1 MTSSKPALA
10 GTRPAV
16 AIYAGLAIA
25 AVLAAWLA
33 FLVVSRLGPGV
44 SNPNADVAPTD
55 EPDAD
60 APLQVTLY
68 YVAEDG
74 MELVGYERELPPQA
88 RLVDRAR
95 AITAQQLSEAPV
107 PLTSPFPDG
116 TRLRALYL
124 RDGDAYVDLSREV
137 TAAHSGGSL
146 EEIFT
151 VYALVNALTRN
162 LPEIR
167 AVQILIEGQEVD
179 TLAGHVDL
187 RHPLEQ
193 NMKWVSQPDGDE
205 PQSAAS

>member
-1 MTSSKPALA
+1 MTSLKPALTE
-10 GTRPAV
+10 TRRLV
-16 AIYAGLAIA
+16 AIYAGLPIA
-25 AVLAAWLA
+25 AVIAAWLA
-33 FLVVSRLGPGV
+33 FLIVSRLDP
-44 SNPNADVAPTD
+44 STSSPNADVAQTD
-55 EPDAD
+55 VSDTDAI
-60 APLQVTLY
+60 LQVTLY

-74 MELVGYERELPPQA
+74 MELVGYKCGLPPQA
-88 RLVDRAR
+88 SLVDLAR
-95 AITAQQLSEAPV
+95 TITVQQLSEAPV
-107 PLTSPFPDG
+107 PLASPFPDG

-124 RDGDAYVDLSREV
+124 RDRNAYVDLSHEV

-151 VYALVNALTRN
+151 VYALVNALTSN

-205 PQSAAS
+205 PLSAAS

>member
-1 MTSSKPALA
+1 VTPPKRLA
-10 GTRPAV
+10 SATRRAV
-16 AIYAGLAIA
+16 AIYAGLAAA
-25 AVLAAWLA
+25 AVLAAWMA
-33 FLVVSRLGPGV
+33 FLIVSRLGPGG
-44 SNPNADVAPTD
+44 SNSSADVAPSN
-55 EPDAD
+55 ESDAGV
-60 APLQVTLY
+60 PVRVTLY

-74 MELVGYERELPPQA
+74 MELVGFEREMPSRA

-95 AITAQQLSEAPV
+95 AITEQQLSEAPL
-107 PLTSPFPDG
+107 PLASPFPEG

-137 TAAHSGGSL
+137 TVAHAGGSL

-151 VYALVNALTRN
+151 VYALVNALTSN

-193 NMKWVSQPDGDE
+193 NMKWVSQPGDDE
-205 PQSAAS
+205 PPAAGG